1 MNYLK
6 KSGVFILLTCL
17 SSFSFAEDVILNEHT
32 IESKALGEEQKI
44 TVYLPNDYDEK
55 SGHQYPVL
63 YLLDGKYYKRMVQG
77 VVTSYYSNALIPDIL
92 VVAIENED
100 RIRDYTP
107 SPHETHKGAGGA
119 DVFLDYIE
127 KELIPFIDTTYQTS
141 DFRILNG
148 HSLGG
153 LLSLHALHS
162 RPELFTAHFALSPS
176 LHWGNKETVKKLMS
190 YVSSKKKLNQFVY
203 MNLGNEGFNSGTDQ
217 SKLMR
222 KAFLELQELLQETT
236 PSGFR
241 VKSELLQT
249 LPHVATNIT
258 GLTHALNE
266 LYRNWSLP
274 FAVMEQ
280 GREGI
285 IKHFQSLSD
294 DLYYEIKPRKGAVN
308 FGGDYMTHGL
318 FKPDQGMDL
327 FKYNAE
333 LYPDS
338 AWVQFNLAKAY
349 KNREQN
355 ECAKQQAEL
364 ALKYIGDDEED
375 LKASI
380 IEFLQSYEGEKFKEE
395 KG

>member
-1 MNYLK
+1 
-6 KSGVFILLTCL
+6 
-17 SSFSFAEDVILNEHT
+17 
-32 IESKALGEEQKI
+32 
-44 TVYLPNDYDEK
+44 
-55 SGHQYPVL
+55 
-63 YLLDGKYYKRMVQG
+63 
-77 VVTSYYSNALIPDIL
+77 
-92 VVAIENED
+92 
-100 RIRDYTP
+100 
-107 SPHETHKGAGGA
+107 
-119 DVFLDYIE
+119 
-127 KELIPFIDTTYQTS
+127 
-141 DFRILNG
+141 
-148 HSLGG
+148 
-153 LLSLHALHS
+153 
-162 RPELFTAHFALSPS
+162 
-176 LHWGNKETVKKLMS
+176 
-190 YVSSKKKLNQFVY
+190 

-222 KAFLELQELLQETT
+222 KAFLELQAFLQETT

-355 ECAKQQAEL
+355 EYAKQQAEL

-380 IEFLQSYEGEKFKEE
+380 IEFLQSYEGEKIKEE